1 MNAQQDID
9 TIRMLMSLF
18 DVDRSGTI
26 NLQEFG
32 GVWSYIRQW
41 QDIFRRFDR
50 DYSGT
55 MDALELQN
63 ALTQLGCAYTSAT
76 YWNRCNGA
84 GQKLTVGLLKTPCL
98 TTPST

>member
-1 MNAQQDID
+1 
-9 TIRMLMSLF
+9 MLMSLF

-32 GVWSYIRQW
+32 GVWTYIKQW

-55 MDALELQN
+55 MDEQELQS
-63 ALTQLGCAYTSAT
+63 ALAQLGCM
-76 YWNRCNGA
+76 
-84 GQKLTVGLLKTPCL
+84 LTLVVVPH
-98 TTPST
+98 